1 MRIEMKLGE
10 YQKLK
15 VIKKVEFGIYLAEHE
30 GDETRVLLPQKQV
43 PADAKLGDEIEV
55 FLYKGFQGPH
65 HCDDQPAE
73 TDAWR
78 TGGA

>member
-1 MRIEMKLGE
+1 MKLGE

-15 VIKKVEFGIYLAEHE
+15 VIK
-30 GDETRVLLPQKQV
+30 
-43 PADAKLGDEIEV
+43 
-55 FLYKGFQGPH
+55 KGFQGPH

>member
-1 MRIEMKLGE
+1 MKLGE

-15 VIKKVEFGIYLAEHE
+15 VIKKVEFGVYLAEHE

-55 FLYKGFQGPH
+55 FLYKDSLTAPKEPFCLLPVCGSALPDLQ
-65 HCDDQPAE
+65 
-73 TDAWR
+73 
-78 TGGA
+78 